1 VSVVAGAPGRSDRR
15 GRWLALAAA
24 LPLGLA
30 LISCGQTGTPGGSPA
45 AIKPAPPGEPAAPGE
60 QPPPPP
66 VPSPDGPTG
75 QPRLEFAAVRHDFGK
90 IIDAGKY
97 TAEFPFTNTGDG
109 TLVIGTLKTDCA
121 CTTTQ
126 LEKTEFLPGEGSA
139 IKVEFHPLK
148 PGPQERQVRVFSN
161 ARPNMT
167 ILYLAADVETLVQ
180 LRGAQVVP
188 FGTLK
193 LGLEHKRTFN
203 VDYTVRDLVFE
214 DFAVNSPHVEAR
226 LVQSGQP
233 VPDVGYRAT
242 IEVII
247 KPTAPWGLLY
257 PLNLTFTARRRGP
270 EPLEKSYT
278 VFISAEL
285 FNDLRARAEIFASR
299 ESAPGAAFT
308 TGESISEGQ
317 LYRAVLLLERL
328 SGTPFAVTGAN
339 VERSTMPGMTVA
351 VEPVTPA
358 SYRLTLSGDTTGSFG
373 AFEGMVKV
381 TTDVPGEEV
390 LAIPFNGYIK

>member
-1 VSVVAGAPGRSDRR
+1 
-15 GRWLALAAA
+15 
-24 LPLGLA
+24 
-30 LISCGQTGTPGGSPA
+30 
-45 AIKPAPPGEPAAPGE
+45 
-60 QPPPPP
+60 
-66 VPSPDGPTG
+66 
-75 QPRLEFAAVRHDFGK
+75 
-90 IIDAGKY
+90 
-97 TAEFPFTNTGDG
+97 
-109 TLVIGTLKTDCA
+109 
-121 CTTTQ
+121 
-126 LEKTEFLPGEGSA
+126 
-139 IKVEFHPLK
+139 
-148 PGPQERQVRVFSN
+148 
-161 ARPNMT
+161 
-167 ILYLAADVETLVQ
+167 
-180 LRGAQVVP
+180 
-188 FGTLK
+188 
-193 LGLEHKRTFN
+193 
-203 VDYTVRDLVFE
+203 
-214 DFAVNSPHVEAR
+214 
-226 LVQSGQP
+226 
-233 VPDVGYRAT
+233 VGYRAT